1 MAESHSILG
10 GKVRVYKR
18 SSSSVWQCHT
28 YVNRK
33 KMRTSTREKSL
44 ARAKEFAE
52 DWYLELRVKVRRGEI
67 KNEKTFADA
76 AKLFTTQYAVM
87 TAGERNERYVQNHQ
101 GRLNNHLLP
110 FFGTKGLSEITP
122 GLLQE
127 YRVLRRTPDENG
139 KVPAHSTLNQEI
151 VVLRQVMKTALRE
164 GWIGHL
170 PDFSTPYQLS
180 RKVTH
185 RAWFSP
191 EDYKKLYQATRRN
204 AKAAQGKKWQ
214 WAAEQMHDYVLFMA
228 NTGLRPDEANNLE
241 YRDVSIEQDG
251 GQTILVIE
259 VRGKRG
265 VGYCKSTAGAV
276 HPFKRMVERNTP
288 APTDKLFPAYHRKG
302 FNRILEEEGL
312 KYDRQGNRR
321 TAYSLRHT
329 YICLRLLEGADI
341 YQVAKN
347 CRTSVEM
354 IEKHYAAHIKTQLN
368 ASAINVR
375 KRVSK
380 NDG

>member
-1 MAESHSILG
+1 MEAHSILG
-10 GKVRVYKR
+10 GKVRLYKR
-18 SSSSVWQCHT
+18 PKSKAWQCST
-28 YVNRK
+28 YLEGKEWRASS
-33 KMRTSTREKSL
+33 RQESL
-44 ARAKEFAE
+44 AQASEFAE
-52 DWYLELRVKVRRGEI
+52 DWYLELRGKIRAGEVKA
-67 KNEKTFADA
+67 EKTFAQA
-76 AKLFTTQYAVM
+76 AELFTKEYAAI
-87 TAGERNERYVQNHQ
+87 TAGQRNERYVQNHQ
-101 GRLNNHLLP
+101 GRLNNYLLP
-110 FFGTKGLSEITP
+110 FFGKKGLSEITP
-122 GLLQE
+122 GLVQE
-127 YRVLRRTPDENG
+127 YRISRLTPDENG

-151 VVLRQVMKTALRE
+151 VVLRQVMKTANRY
-164 GWIGHL
+164 GWIAQL
-170 PDFSTPYQLS
+170 PDYSNPYQMS

-204 AKAAQGKKWQ
+204 AKDAQGKKWQ

-241 YRDVSIEQDG
+241 YRDVAIEEEA

-276 HPFKRMVERNTP
+276 HPFKRLRKRNTP
-288 APTDKLFPAYHRKG
+288 KPTDLVFPSYHVKG
-302 FNRILEEEGL
+302 FNRLL
-312 KYDRQGNRR
+312 KDERLKFDRDGNRR

-341 YQVAKN
+341 YQIAKN

-354 IEKHYAAHIKTQLN
+354 IEKHYAAHIKTQLD

-375 KRVSK
+375 KRLLR
-380 NDG
+380 